1 MLCFQ
6 IARIIPLFYG
16 FALKAAR
23 KRFRHTIRKLDSA
36 QKIVRRKDQQWP
48 HHLEDLTMNVLK
60 HMEAIFGAVL
70 VLGCVA
76 AALSDRTGTSA
87 VSAQSASGDGSGAM
101 PVVVVKAKRMSALEK
116 RQSLEVESGNRSV
129 SAGA

>member
-23 KRFRHTIRKLDSA
+23 KRFRHTIRKLYSA

-76 AALSDRTGTSA
+76 AALPDRTGTS

-116 RQSLEVESGNRSV
+116 RQSLEVESGDRST